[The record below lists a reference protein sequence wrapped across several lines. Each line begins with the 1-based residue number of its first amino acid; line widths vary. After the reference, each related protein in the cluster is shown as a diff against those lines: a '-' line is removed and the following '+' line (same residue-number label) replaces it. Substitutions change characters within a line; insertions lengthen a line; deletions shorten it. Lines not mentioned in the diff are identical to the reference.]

1 MSLTAHPNVSVQL
14 YDSDQQYTAT
24 VVGSDS
30 VADIAVLR
38 KIDATGLTP
47 AVIGDSDSLCRG
59 RGSDRGGQ
67 PPGHPGRHRHQRHHQ
82 AALNRQVTVENTEM
96 TLIQTN
102 AGSQP
107 RQLRRRP
114 VSTLTAN

>member
-1 MSLTAHPNVSVQL
+1 MQSGAGSGVIISQDGYILTCAHVIDGASNVSVQL

-47 AVIGDSDSLCRG
+47 AVIGDSDSLAVG
-59 RGSDRGGQ
+59 EEVIAVGNPLGTLGGT
-67 PPGHPGRHRHQRHHQ
+67 
-82 AALNRQVTVENTEM
+82 VTNG
-96 TLIQTN
+96 IIK
-102 AGSQP
+102 
-107 RQLRRRP
+107 RR
-114 VSTLTAN
+114 